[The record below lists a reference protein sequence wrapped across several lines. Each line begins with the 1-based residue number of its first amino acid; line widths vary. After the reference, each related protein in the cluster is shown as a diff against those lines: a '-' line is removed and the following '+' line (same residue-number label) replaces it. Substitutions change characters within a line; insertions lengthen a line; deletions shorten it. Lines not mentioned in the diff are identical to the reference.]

1 MIPNRSSQRTKGENY
16 SMNIKN
22 LIISSLIGGIVIAAL
37 ANIPVINLINCL
49 LCIGYWAGAILAV
62 WLYKKFEGSLT
73 LGQGVAVG
81 ALAGFWS
88 GLINFILGLISA
100 AGIATLI
107 TTLNQILPPDTLNL
121 QPDYAGRLAILFN
134 LIGVFLNLILGTLG
148 GLIGGAIFQ
157 TRPEAG
163 DMGKVEPVLQ
173 ASEESAA
180 EQIADQSVPG
190 DEEMEDPPAEAS

>member
-157 TRPEAG
+157 TRPETG

-173 ASEESAA
+173 ASKESAA